1 MNSIYSV
8 NNALPLKQPQAS
20 QSEVE
25 KSSKAFGDIIKNL
38 VSETDTAQKNGDLA
52 VANLQSGKT
61 EHLHEVM
68 ISVEEAEISLKML
81 VQMRNKALTAYE
93 EIMRMQI

>member
-1 MNSIYSV
+1 MNSIQSLH
-8 NNALPLKQPQAS
+8 NLPATLTQIDNASP
-20 QSEVE
+20 VE
-25 KSSKAFGDIIKNL
+25 KSSNAFGDMLKSM
-38 VSETDTAQKNGDLA
+38 VSETNKSQAIGDTA
-52 VANLQSGKT
+52 VANMEAGNA

-68 ISVEEAEISLKML
+68 IAVEEAEMSLKML

>member
-1 MNSIYSV
+1 MNSIQGLPNLTV
-8 NNALPLKQPQAS
+8 NQQPLTTESA
-20 QSEVE
+20 VT
-25 KSSKAFGDIIKNL
+25 KSSNAFGDMLKGM
-38 VSETDTAQKNGDLA
+38 VTDTNQAQINGDKA
-52 VANLQSGKT
+52 VENLQAGNA

-93 EIMRMQI
+93 EIMRLQI

>member
-1 MNSIYSV
+1 MNSIQGLQNLTV
-8 NNALPLKQPQAS
+8 TPQPPT
-20 QSEVE
+20 SESAVT
-25 KSSKAFGDIIKNL
+25 KSSNAFGDMLKSMVN
-38 VSETDTAQKNGDLA
+38 DTNQAQINGDQA
-52 VANLQSGKT
+52 VENLQAGNAQ
-61 EHLHEVM
+61 HLHEVM